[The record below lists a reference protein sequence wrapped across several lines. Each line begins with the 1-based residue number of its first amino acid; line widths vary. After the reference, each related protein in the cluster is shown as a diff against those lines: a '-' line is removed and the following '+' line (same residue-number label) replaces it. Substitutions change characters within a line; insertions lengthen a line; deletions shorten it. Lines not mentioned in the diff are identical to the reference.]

1 MAKKLGYDKAYLGK
15 LIIKNTNHSFNYLR
29 NYYRIHNSCQLLQF
43 TDYSIEKIS
52 IKTGYSSPNHYER
65 CFRQLMK
72 TTPTKYRLNKE
83 YN

>member
-1 MAKKLGYDKAYLGK
+1 M
-15 LIIKNTNHSFNYLR
+15 S
-29 NYYRIHNSCQLLQF
+29 NSCQLLQF

-72 TTPTKYRLNKE
+72 TTPTKYRSNNK
-83 YN
+83 NN